1 MMTKPER
8 APASFR
14 VEVDEQPIK
23 RRAVFSSDVQNLGSW
38 HAVSVDAATAL
49 SSRRRRKVDDDSLR
63 LIDDLTNRP
72 LDPLFSDA
80 RLTQQKQRS
89 KFSVWSTRIIVFI
102 ICIAVGF
109 LGIVFVRQLNTDPRK
124 QVRASLI
131 SELEAQNASLDKAT
145 TEVTDLHTK
154 VARLSDSMPN
164 AGPDSTLT
172 QDEMAN
178 GALAVKGPGIVVT
191 LADPVASRTANGNGP
206 RENSTNHIR
215 VVTDSDLQNIVN
227 LLWRAGA
234 EAISING
241 YRLGVST
248 SVRTAGQT
256 ILIGVNQ
263 VASPYK
269 IEAIGNHKNLSQA
282 MNNESQPDLY
292 RTLNAAGINPQ
303 VSRSYSL
310 RLAAAQTASVVHAK
324 RSK

>member
-1 MMTKPER
+1 MAKPER
-8 APASFR
+8 TPASFR
-14 VEVDEQPIK
+14 VEIDGQLIK
-23 RRAVFSSDVQNLGSW
+23 RRAVFSKAVRDLGPW
-38 HAVSVDAATAL
+38 HAVSEDAAAAL
-49 SSRRRRKVDDDSLR
+49 SARHRRKVVDDSLR

-89 KFSVWSTRIIVFI
+89 KFSTWFTRIIVFI

-109 LGIVFVRQLNTDPRK
+109 VGIVFVRQLNTDPRR

-131 SELEAQNASLDKAT
+131 SELQAQNASLKKTT

-154 VARLSDSMPN
+154 VSRLSDSMPN

-172 QDEMAN
+172 QDEMTN
-178 GALAVKGPGIVVT
+178 GALAVKGSGIVVT
-191 LADPVASRTANGNGP
+191 LADPVASGTANGNGP
-206 RENSTNHIR
+206 RENNANHIR

-227 LLWRAGA
+227 LLWKAGA
-234 EAISING
+234 EAISVNG

-269 IEAIGNHKNLSQA
+269 IEAIGNQKNLSQA
-282 MNNESQPDLY
+282 MDNDSQPGLY

-310 RLAAAQTASVVHAK
+310 RLPAAQATGVTHAK

>member
-1 MMTKPER
+1 MTKPER
-8 APASFR
+8 TPSSFS
-14 VEVDEQPIK
+14 VEIDEQPSK
-23 RRAVFSSDVQNLGSW
+23 RRAVFSKAVQNLGSW
-38 HAVSVDAATAL
+38 HVVSVDDALAL
-49 SSRRRRKVDDDSLR
+49 SSHHRRKVDDDSLR

-80 RLTQQKQRS
+80 RLTQQKPHS
-89 KFSVWSTRIIVFI
+89 EFSIWFTRIIVFI

-109 LGIVFVRQLNTDPRK
+109 VGSVFVRQLNTDPRK
-124 QVRASLI
+124 QVRASLV
-131 SELEAQNASLDKAT
+131 SELQQQNTSLKKVTD
-145 TEVTDLHTK
+145 EVTDLHSRVVK
-154 VARLSDSMPN
+154 QADSMPDS
-164 AGPDSTLT
+164 GPDSTLT

-178 GALAVKGPGIVVT
+178 GALAVKGPGIVFT
-191 LADPVASRTANGNGP
+191 LADPVASGAANGAGP
-206 RENSTNHIR
+206 RENGTSHIR
-215 VVTDSDLQNIVN
+215 VITDSDLQDIVN
-227 LLWRAGA
+227 LLWKAGA

-241 YRLGVST
+241 YRIGVST

-269 IEAIGNHKNLSQA
+269 IEAIGNSKNLSQA
-282 MNNESQPDLY
+282 MNSKSQPDLY

-310 RLAAAQTASVVHAK
+310 RLAAAEATKVTYAK

>member
-1 MMTKPER
+1 MTKPER
-8 APASFR
+8 TPASFS
-14 VEVDEQPIK
+14 VEIDEQPSK
-23 RRAVFSSDVQNLGSW
+23 RRAVFSKGVQNVGSW
-38 HAVSVDAATAL
+38 HVVSEDDALAL
-49 SSRRRRKVDDDSLR
+49 ASRHRRKVDDDSLW

-80 RLTQQKQRS
+80 RLTQQKPHS
-89 KFSVWSTRIIVFI
+89 KFSIWFTRITVFI

-109 LGIVFVRQLNTDPRK
+109 VGSVFVRQLNTDPRK

-131 SELEAQNASLDKAT
+131 SELEQQNASLKKIT
-145 TEVTDLHTK
+145 NEVTDLHAK
-154 VARLSDSMPN
+154 VVKQSDSMPDS
-164 AGPDSTLT
+164 GPDSVLT

-178 GALAVKGPGIVVT
+178 GALAVKGPGIVFT
-191 LADPVASRTANGNGP
+191 LADPVASGAANGAAP

-215 VVTDSDLQNIVN
+215 VVTDADLQGIVN
-227 LLWRAGA
+227 LLWKAGA

-241 YRLGVST
+241 YRIGVST

-263 VASPYK
+263 VTSPYK
-269 IEAIGNHKNLSQA
+269 IEAIGNPKDLSNQ
-282 MNNESQPDLY
+282 MSGKSQPDLY

-303 VSRSYSL
+303 ISRTYSL
-310 RLAAAQTASVVHAK
+310 KLAAAETTNVTQAK